1 MEKILRY
8 EQPEFYSFTET
19 YYNVEVLHTL
29 ASLNVS
35 IDGYNEI
42 EDGLYRENVISLK
55 RMQKNYLKRSNENRL
70 EYEKT
75 FYNKGRYWLRGKESE
90 IYGLQNVYNK
100 VRRLLMDGFQQL
112 NDLLYI
118 YNVC

>member
-1 MEKILRY
+1 LQGKGKVAQLLYALEGLKCSILNL
-8 EQPEFYSFTET
+8 QGCTET

-35 IDGYNEI
+35 IEGYNEI

-55 RMQKNYLKRSNENRL
+55 RMQKNYVKRSNENRL

-75 FYNKGRYWLRGKESE
+75 
-90 IYGLQNVYNK
+90 
-100 VRRLLMDGFQQL
+100 
-112 NDLLYI
+112 
-118 YNVC
+118 